1 MQPIARKEW
10 ILPLLL
16 SLFFTVAGS
25 APYLYAQYITPPG
38 EHFMGFVGRDTA
50 GSNSYFAFARQAAE
64 GRVFMT
70 NLYTP
75 HAPSAAYVNPEWWA
89 VGSISR
95 WTGLSLEAVFHTSR
109 VLTVLAFLW
118 AIYYLCAVSLDL
130 LSNRRAA
137 FLLIACGS
145 GFGWMV
151 WLANGLGRLG
161 LELPWDIQGVSPF
174 AYLMT
179 KPHFML
185 AGVFAALSYA
195 WFIRGDQTGRL
206 GFFCAAGAAAA
217 AHSLVRPY
225 HIPESVLF
233 LALYVLVRGHGGSYK
248 KPVQFAL
255 ACGLFHAPAILW
267 HAWIYFDNPLGL
279 QGFHAWRPSLL
290 LSQVFWY
297 GLPFAA
303 ILIHLAFTALR
314 GRAWRPDFSVL
325 ALWMISAM
333 LLLQASPYFPW
344 GVESYF
350 AWILAPPILFLRHTW
365 PAIVA
370 WLTKRPDP
378 HRARRLTVALIAALV
393 LPSSL
398 FSYAD
403 FFHDLYR
410 PDDRERYYVHDDFL
424 KAAEW
429 LRSNTEGEPVV
440 LASLE
445 SSQFLPRIAN
455 LRVVSG
461 QDALSAHYPMMND
474 WVYRFYISPGDD
486 GFKRWLCAQ
495 QSVAYVLVGPFE
507 RDFMAMRPED
517 HPWMVPKFESG
528 NAAVYRVELPR

>member
-16 SLFFTVAGS
+16 SLFFVVAGS
-25 APYLYAQYITPPG
+25 VPYLYAQHITPPG

-64 GRVFMT
+64 GRLFMT

-75 HAPSAAYVNPEWWA
+75 HAPSEAYANPEWWTMGA
-89 VGSISR
+89 ISR
-95 WTGLSLEAVFHTSR
+95 WTGLTLEAIFHASR
-109 VLTVLAFLW
+109 VLTVLAFLF
-118 AIYYLCAVSLDL
+118 AIYYLCAVSLGKL
-130 LSNRRAA
+130 NQRRAA

-145 GFGWMV
+145 GLGWIV
-151 WLANGLGRLG
+151 WLANRLGGFG

-174 AYLMT
+174 AYLIS

-185 AGVFAALSYA
+185 GGVFAALGYA

-206 GFFCAAGAAAA
+206 GFFCAAGLAAA

-233 LALYVLVRGHGGSYK
+233 LALYVLVRGHGGAYK
-248 KPVQFAL
+248 RPAIQAL
-255 ACGLFHAPAILW
+255 ACGLCHVPAILW
-267 HAWIYFDNPLGL
+267 HAWILLDNSLGL
-279 QGFHAWRPSLL
+279 QGFHAWQPSLL
-290 LSQVFWY
+290 LAQIFWY

-303 ILIHLAFTALR
+303 IIAHLAITTLR
-314 GRAWRPDFSVL
+314 GRAWRPEFSVL
-325 ALWMISAM
+325 ALWMIAAM

-365 PAIVA
+365 PAIAA
-370 WLTKRPDP
+370 WLTKGPER
-378 HRARRLTVALIAALV
+378 HRARRMAVALIGALV

-398 FSYAD
+398 FAYAD
-403 FFHDLYR
+403 FFHDLR
-410 PDDRERYYVHDDFL
+410 HPDYRERYYVHNDFL
-424 KAAEW
+424 KAADW
-429 LRSNTEGEPVV
+429 LRNNTEGEPVV

-461 QDALSAHYPMMND
+461 QDALSANYPMMND
-474 WVYRFYISPGDD
+474 WVFRFYISQGDD
-486 GFKRWLCAQ
+486 GFKRWLCDQ

-507 RDFMAMRPED
+507 RDFMAMRPAE
-517 HPWMVPKFESG
+517 HPWMVRVFESG
-528 NAAVYRVELPR
+528 SAAVYRVDLPQ